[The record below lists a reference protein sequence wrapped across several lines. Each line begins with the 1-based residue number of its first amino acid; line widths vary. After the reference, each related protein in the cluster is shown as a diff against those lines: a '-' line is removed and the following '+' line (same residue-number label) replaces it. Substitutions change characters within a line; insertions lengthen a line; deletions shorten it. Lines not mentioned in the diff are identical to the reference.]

1 MKKAHFFNLLAIILA
16 VVFVIFLMQS
26 GNINTS
32 YLVILMIVVNIIS
45 AWSLVDKNQA
55 KRIIDIMFIGLINC
69 SVPTIL
75 DKNPLQNFLF
85 IAGASIYLYGLL
97 QHIYYKF
104 KEGIKETE

>member
-85 IAGASIYLYGLL
+85 IAGVSIYLYGLL

>member
-1 MKKAHFFNLLAIILA
+1 MKTAQVLKLLVIILAIILA
-16 VVFVIFLMQS
+16 LFLMES
-26 GNINTS
+26 RNINPS
-32 YLVILMIVVNIIS
+32 YLIILMIVVNIKT

-69 SVPTIL
+69 SVVTIL
-75 DKNPLQNFLF
+75 DKNPLQNSLF
-85 IAGASIYLYGLL
+85 IAGGIIYLYGLL